1 MHMSPA
7 ASARNKS
14 LSETSSMCFGIIFAP
29 LDHKAYF
36 TLLSEIKKTCQSL
49 GNHRRRN
56 RGGGGGGGH
65 QGHMPPPQVFINC

>member
-36 TLLSEIKKTCQSL
+36 TLLSEIKKHV
-49 GNHRRRN
+49 NHWEII
-56 RGGGGGGGH
+56 GVGTGGGH